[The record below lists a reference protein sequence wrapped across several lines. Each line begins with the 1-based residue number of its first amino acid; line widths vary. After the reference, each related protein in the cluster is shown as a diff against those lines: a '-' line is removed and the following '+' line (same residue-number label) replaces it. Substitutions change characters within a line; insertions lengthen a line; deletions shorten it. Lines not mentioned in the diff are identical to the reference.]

1 MLCSKYLNR
10 LSPKVVLPVAFLI
23 NFAYLGF
30 FNFVEAPNHAFAAY
44 VWNPGYWMPFLGWI
58 FYLALGFYCGRN
70 YQAVLSMLRK
80 YRIVVFAMRSEEHTS
95 ELQSRG
101 HIV

>member
-1 MLCSKYLNR
+1 MNIVYSLYTVETWTITIFLIRVSRNIFLGESSIYFVLIIFQFYLLHMLCSKYLNR

-30 FNFVEAPNHAFAAY
+30 FNFVEAPNHAFAA
-44 VWNPGYWMPFLGWI
+44 
-58 FYLALGFYCGRN
+58 
-70 YQAVLSMLRK
+70 
-80 YRIVVFAMRSEEHTS
+80 RSEELTS

-101 HIV
+101 H